1 MGPWYLKRNGK
12 PSSTRMYHNLPS
24 RPTHAPVIDL
34 AKCIQCGGTVGK
46 LWNFWNF
53 SSNNLKLTRLGTSAS
68 KFFWNFY
75 QLKNREYKGSNNVNF
90 QVLVV
95 ISDFF
100 CPLEK
105 ISRHKLSVSFFVSF
119 VGGPKAIN
127 SSSSSLQKESNA
139 SKRWQYC
146 PSVKFNRCKNSNVK

>member
-1 MGPWYLKRNGK
+1 MKILARKFKCTLISLKGIMKINRVILIFLARK
-12 PSSTRMYHNLPS
+12 SSR
-24 RPTHAPVIDL
+24 
-34 AKCIQCGGTVGK
+34 

>member
-1 MGPWYLKRNGK
+1 MKILARKFKCTLISLKGIMKINR
-12 PSSTRMYHNLPS
+12 
-24 RPTHAPVIDL
+24 VILIFL
-34 AKCIQCGGTVGK
+34 ARKSK

-53 SSNNLKLTRLGTSAS
+53 LSNNLKLTRLGTSAS

>member
-1 MGPWYLKRNGK
+1 MCKNYNKMSQLSMSRQKNFWIISITLKVWIFPPKNRQSCKCKLVKILARKFKCTLISLKGIMKINRVILIFLARK
-12 PSSTRMYHNLPS
+12 SS
-24 RPTHAPVIDL
+24 
-34 AKCIQCGGTVGK
+34 K

-90 QVLVV
+90 QVLAV

-100 CPLEK
+100 
-105 ISRHKLSVSFFVSF
+105 LSS
-119 VGGPKAIN
+119 
-127 SSSSSLQKESNA
+127 
-139 SKRWQYC
+139 W
-146 PSVKFNRCKNSNVK
+146 KNFTPQIIG